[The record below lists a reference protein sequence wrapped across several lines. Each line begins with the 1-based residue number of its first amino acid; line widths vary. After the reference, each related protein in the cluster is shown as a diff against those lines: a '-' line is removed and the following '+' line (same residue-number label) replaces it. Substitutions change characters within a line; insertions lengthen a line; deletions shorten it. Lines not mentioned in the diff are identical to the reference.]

1 MVTPA
6 ALVLRRS
13 NRTICRTTLSKGF
26 RAAPKIGIRLMFL
39 SNRGLEPHWLLGCWG
54 NKHQRIKIATKSY
67 AYLSYWRLGY
77 RARSASHPGGVYM
90 DRLRGSGP
98 QHPRDP
104 AASEPSQDSGKWQ
117 EYDEEKGGP
126 ALRMGLSARPTISRM
141 PPICPAA
148 ALPKRAFNRAAP
160 RGVARSASR
169 CQQLW
174 CGDFDVAHVLFVA
187 VRRPHTEQEGFRHA
201 RNVAAE

>member
-1 MVTPA
+1 MLGEQASTNKDCNKIICLLELLA
-6 ALVLRRS
+6 A
-13 NRTICRTTLSKGF
+13 
-26 RAAPKIGIRLMFL
+26 
-39 SNRGLEPHWLLGCWG
+39 
-54 NKHQRIKIATKSY
+54 
-67 AYLSYWRLGY
+67 GY

-169 CQQLW
+169 CQQFW

-187 VRRPHTEQEGFRHA
+187 VRRPHTEREGFRHA

>member
-1 MVTPA
+1 MGTPA

-13 NRTICRTTLSKGF
+13 NRTICRTALSKGF

-67 AYLSYWRLGY
+67 AYLSYWRLATGLAR
-77 RARSASHPGGVYM
+77 RAIP
-90 DRLRGSGP
+90 
-98 QHPRDP
+98 
-104 AASEPSQDSGKWQ
+104 EPSIW
-117 EYDEEKGGP
+117 
-126 ALRMGLSARPTISRM
+126 
-141 PPICPAA
+141 PAA

-187 VRRPHTEQEGFRHA
+187 VRRPHTEREGFRHA
-201 RNVAAE
+201 RNVAA